1 MRAKKIAGKGCY
13 VIKVARPNQDMR
25 FDLPVIGPT
34 TVKVLSKA
42 KVKAV
47 AVEANKTLI
56 LEKQRVLE
64 ETKKLGIPVYG
75 I

>member
-1 MRAKKIAGKGCY
+1 
-13 VIKVARPNQDMR
+13 
-25 FDLPVIGPT
+25 
-34 TVKVLSKA
+34 
-42 KVKAV
+42 
-47 AVEANKTLI
+47 VEANKTLI